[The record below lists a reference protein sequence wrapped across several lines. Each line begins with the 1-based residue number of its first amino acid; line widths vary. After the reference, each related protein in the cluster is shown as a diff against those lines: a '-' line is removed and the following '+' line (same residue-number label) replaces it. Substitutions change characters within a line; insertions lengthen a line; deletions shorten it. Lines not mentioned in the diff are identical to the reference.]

1 MATNGVEIYLKL
13 LYHLCI
19 EHIDYALN
27 MTLQGNVR
35 LWSFYLSSFNCGLKK
50 RKVIQKTSVFN
61 VFFFKSDSFA
71 DK

>member
-1 MATNGVEIYLKL
+1 MATNGVEVYLKL
-13 LYHLCI
+13 LYNLCI

-35 LWSFYLSSFNCGLKK
+35 LSTFICGLKK
-50 RKVIQKTSVFN
+50 RKVSQKTSVFN
-61 VFFFKSDSFA
+61 VFFFASDSFA